1 MKDKK
6 LKPCPFCGGE
16 AEFGVMPRGHDIML
30 MYVVCAKCRAK
41 GEPFN
46 YDYWLDWQKLER
58 QEKAIK
64 AWNTRTNKI
73 PVDNGENYEV
83 RNDG

>member
-1 MKDKK
+1 
-6 LKPCPFCGGE
+6 
-16 AEFGVMPRGHDIML
+16 ML

-41 GEPFN
+41 GEPIN
-46 YDYWLDWQKLER
+46 YDYWLDCQKLER